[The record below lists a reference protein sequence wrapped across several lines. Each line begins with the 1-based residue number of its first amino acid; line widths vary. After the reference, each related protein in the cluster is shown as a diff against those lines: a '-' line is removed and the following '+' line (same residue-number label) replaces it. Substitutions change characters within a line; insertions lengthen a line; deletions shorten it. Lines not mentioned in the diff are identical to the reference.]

1 MRRNTFTSAS
11 VVRMVFGVGTA
22 LGLAAGAHAQWTV
35 IKLHPAGAADSDA
48 RGVFGGEQV
57 GVRNLYDGGLLWNG
71 SAASARP
78 LNAAVGPTKFANAV
92 YNGRQGGTVVVGPLG
107 TARDHAA
114 LWGPGGNFVDLHPGA
129 EVAIHSSLAAMDGT
143 TQGGSFFDPSSAGAT
158 FALSRPCLWHGTPES
173 FVDLTPLGY
182 LTGEVR
188 GVGGGQQVGATFDSF
203 LGAAALW
210 SGTPESFV
218 NLQPEEA
225 FASAAGCTDG
235 VNQYGAILVVVPD
248 VALVPVRWSGTAE
261 SWVSMGVPAGLSGE
275 VHATHGGYQVGR
287 TTAPDGSSDSRAC
300 IWTAGPGSYAD
311 LHAFVP
317 AEYSQSDALGI
328 WRHMDSGTTYVV
340 GYGVNATT
348 TRNEALMWVNGP
360 GVNLITSPAAPADD
374 SASVGGSVPF
384 TVRVLNAG
392 ASAAGQVTLT
402 VDLPPAS
409 IATFASAVPAPTTVS
424 ATQAVFNLGA
434 LGAGGAFADVSITL
448 TAVSSNTA
456 TIVATSTAT
465 GEADPANNTAS
476 ASTHILAPACVADF
490 NNSGGVTVQD
500 IFDFLAA
507 YFGNDPTADVN
518 ASGGVTVQDIF
529 DFLAAYFAGC
539 P

>member
-1 MRRNTFTSAS
+1 
-11 VVRMVFGVGTA
+11 
-22 LGLAAGAHAQWTV
+22 
-35 IKLHPAGAADSDA
+35 
-48 RGVFGGEQV
+48 
-57 GVRNLYDGGLLWNG
+57 
-71 SAASARP
+71 
-78 LNAAVGPTKFANAV
+78 
-92 YNGRQGGTVVVGPLG
+92 
-107 TARDHAA
+107 
-114 LWGPGGNFVDLHPGA
+114 
-129 EVAIHSSLAAMDGT
+129 
-143 TQGGSFFDPSSAGAT
+143 
-158 FALSRPCLWHGTPES
+158 
-173 FVDLTPLGY
+173 
-182 LTGEVR
+182 
-188 GVGGGQQVGATFDSF
+188 
-203 LGAAALW
+203 
-210 SGTPESFV
+210 
-218 NLQPEEA
+218 
-225 FASAAGCTDG
+225 
-235 VNQYGAILVVVPD
+235 
-248 VALVPVRWSGTAE
+248 
-261 SWVSMGVPAGLSGE
+261 
-275 VHATHGGYQVGR
+275 
-287 TTAPDGSSDSRAC
+287 
-300 IWTAGPGSYAD
+300 
-311 LHAFVP
+311 
-317 AEYSQSDALGI
+317 
-328 WRHMDSGTTYVV
+328 MDSGTTYVV